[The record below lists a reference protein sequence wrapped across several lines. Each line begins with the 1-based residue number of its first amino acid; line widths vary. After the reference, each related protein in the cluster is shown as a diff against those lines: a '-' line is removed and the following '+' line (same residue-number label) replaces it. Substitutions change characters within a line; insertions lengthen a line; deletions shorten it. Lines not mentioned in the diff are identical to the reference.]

1 MSEQPIRYGM
11 VGGGP
16 GAFIGAVHRMAA
28 RLQGRYELRAG
39 AFSSQPDRARAMGL
53 ELGLAAE
60 RVYGSYEEMARLETG
75 RPDGIEAVV
84 IVTPNHLHFPVARA
98 FLAAGVHVIC
108 DKPLTRTVEEA
119 VALRELVRASGRLFF
134 VTYTYGTY
142 PMVAQAREMIRGGQ
156 LGAVRVV
163 QVEYAQGWLATAVEA
178 TGSAQAGWRTDP
190 ALAGGGG
197 CLGDIDTH
205 AFHLI
210 QYVTGLRTSSVAAEL
225 TRFVPGRRLDDNVQ
239 VLLRFAGG
247 ARGSLWASQVAAGED
262 NALRLRVYG
271 EQASLCWDQEH
282 PEELRFAPLG
292 APPQTLRRG
301 GPGVGPW
308 AAGVTRL
315 PVGHPEGTLEGFGLL
330 YSEVADAIIAVRE
343 QRAVPPIRV
352 ATIEE
357 GIAGMRFV
365 AACVRSAQRD
375 AAWVNLDS

>member
-1 MSEQPIRYGM
+1 MSGQRIRYGM

-28 RLQGRYELRAG
+28 RLEGRYTLCAG
-39 AFSSQPDRARAMGL
+39 AFSSHADRSRAMGL
-53 ELGLAAE
+53 ELGLDPE
-60 RVYGSYEEMARLETG
+60 RVYGSYEEMARRERA
-75 RPDGIEAVV
+75 RPDGIEVVV

-98 FLAAGVHVIC
+98 FLETHVHVIC
-108 DKPLTRTVEEA
+108 DKPLTRTLEEA
-119 VALRELVRASGRLFF
+119 ETLRKLVQASGRLFF

-142 PMVAQAREMIRGGQ
+142 PMVAQARAMIQAGQ
-156 LGAVRVV
+156 LGSVRVV
-163 QVEYAQGWLATAVEA
+163 QVEYAQGWLSSAVEA
-178 TGSAQAGWRTDP
+178 TGSAQATWRTDP
-190 ALAGGGG
+190 ALAGEGG
-197 CLGDIDTH
+197 CLGDIGTH
-205 AFHLI
+205 AYHLI
-210 QYVTGLRTSSVAAEL
+210 EYVTGLHTRSVAAEL

-247 ARGSLWASQVAAGED
+247 ARGALWASQVAAGED

-271 EQASLCWDQEH
+271 EHASLGWDQEH

-343 QRAVPPIRV
+343 HRPVPAIRV

-357 GIAGMRFV
+357 GIAGMRFIN
-365 AACVRSAQRD
+365 ACVRSAGQD
-375 AAWVNLDS
+375 AAWVNLD